1 MTTGRINQV
10 LTYPRNRNAK
20 PRRNRVSIRKTEPG
34 GSRSER
40 SKTDHSRFSPHP
52 CSRTVPFG
60 RCTIGQGDHAKEP
73 VAEALYFVQR
83 FYFFAG
89 FSSERPRPLVFSG
102 LTKKNKGWITARERR
117 TTRRTTHPWARSN
130 QSSGTT
136 VFHVAPSGAL
146 PRSLSERNTSP
157 GR

>member
-102 LTKKNKGWITARERR
+102 LTKKNKGKDHRTRTPNDASNDPSLGAFEPILRNDGVSRR
-117 TTRRTTHPWARSN
+117 S
-130 QSSGTT
+130 
-136 VFHVAPSGAL
+136 F
-146 PRSLSERNTSP
+146 
-157 GR
+157 GRLATKPF